1 MANVIINDKHL
12 TDIGNSLRKHLG
24 ETKVIQT
31 GEAMTPIERQVSK
44 TKNTTDWDTSSGSYE
59 NTSFYKTITIAGA
72 KKLKVDMAY
81 GTYSSSYGYV
91 QVWEG
96 KEQTPSGTKYS
107 GTKKRIELI
116 FEGDTVS
123 FYFYTSGANL
133 SYFGYYAEI
142 IPLNENEEE
151 ITEALLPVY
160 ETVKNDFLP
169 SEMSVAIDSIDPKDM
184 VNSWIADTEH
194 YGITTWSNAG
204 SKTVQNI
211 TLPDGVQFEDIVYLS
226 GVATSSSTGSSGSTD
241 NNFPYVYCPSLW
253 NHIIEIPSNLAWV
266 KDQQLYFCGGFGNSS
281 YSSTY
286 APGPVYGITEDNTV
300 KEAFYYSNKYF
311 IMISPTP
318 DERNISFTSSFS
330 TPTNL
335 LTRAYALAKYSK
347 TVMIY
352 KKREV

>member
-12 TDIGNSLRKHLG
+12 TDIGNSLRKRLG
-24 ETKVIQT
+24 ETKVVQT

-44 TKNTTDWDTSSGSYE
+44 TKNTTNWNTSSGSYE
-59 NTSFYKTITIAGA
+59 NTSFYKTITITGA

-107 GTKKRIELI
+107 GSKKRIELI

-123 FYFYTSGANL
+123 FYFYTSGVYL

-169 SEMSVAIDSIDPKDM
+169 SEMSLAIDNINPKNM
-184 VNSWIADTEH
+184 VNDWIADEEH
-194 YGITTWSNAG
+194 YGITIWSNAG
-204 SKTVQNI
+204 SNTVQNI
-211 TLPDGVQFEDIVYLS
+211 KLPDGVEFEDIVYLS
-226 GVATSSSTGSSGSTD
+226 GVATSSSSSSSGSPN

-253 NHIIEIPSNLAWV
+253 NHIIELSSNLTWV
-266 KDQQLYFCGGFGNSS
+266 KDQKLYFCGGFGNSV
-281 YSSTY
+281 SSATH
-286 APGPVYGITEDNTV
+286 APGPVYGIMEDNTV
-300 KEAFYYSNKYF
+300 KEAYYYSSKYF
-311 IMISPTP
+311 IMLSPTANG
-318 DERNISFTSSFS
+318 RNISFTSAFS
-330 TPTNL
+330 TPTGSL
-335 LTRAYALAKYSK
+335 SRAYALTKYSK

-352 KKREV
+352 RKREV